1 VLHKLTLIAVA
12 VLVAGCSDPKAANEK
27 NFQSAIQ
34 SYLDTAYPKCYFN
47 QKFPTTVEFDIGG
60 SRAILHA
67 LVKAGLVSEKEES
80 RKEVNDI
87 FGGAKKII
95 VKTSF
100 DLTDEGRKF
109 YKPDTVKTIG
119 GDSIG
124 GFCLGKATVKA
135 VTQFSEPSDM
145 FGQKISRVNYTYR
158 VSDLPT
164 WAKSPEMLS
173 AIKALNAD
181 AESDATP
188 LKALDTLILTNNGWV
203 HERLFKK

>member
-1 VLHKLTLIAVA
+1 M
-12 VLVAGCSDPKAANEK
+12 GR
-27 NFQSAIQ
+27 FR
-34 SYLDTAYPKCYFN
+34 YFN
-47 QKFPTTVEFDIGG
+47 QKFPTTVEFVIGG
-60 SRAILHA
+60 SRAILQA

-87 FGGAKKII
+87 LGGAKKI
-95 VKTSF
+95 VLKTSF

-109 YKPDTVKTIG
+109 YKPHAVKIIG

-145 FGQKISRVNYTYR
+145 FGQKISRVNYTYV

-164 WAKSPEMLS
+164 WARSPEMF
-173 AIKALNAD
+173 
-181 AESDATP
+181 
-188 LKALDTLILTNNGWV
+188 TL
-203 HERLFKK
+203 

>member
-1 VLHKLTLIAVA
+1 MLHKLTLIAVA
-12 VLVAGCSDPKAANEK
+12 VLVAECSDPKAANEK

-34 SYLDTAYPKCYFN
+34 SYLDTVYPKYYFN
-47 QKFPTTVEFDIGG
+47 QKFPTTVEFVIGG
-60 SRAILHA
+60 SRAILQA

-87 FGGAKKII
+87 LGGAKKI
-95 VKTSF
+95 VLKTSF

-109 YKPDTVKTIG
+109 YKPHAVKIIG

-145 FGQKISRVNYTYR
+145 FGQKISRVNYTYV

-164 WAKSPEMLS
+164 WARSPEMF
-173 AIKALNAD
+173 
-181 AESDATP
+181 
-188 LKALDTLILTNNGWV
+188 TL
-203 HERLFKK
+203 